1 MSRKQSSAPLAGHRA
16 ALHQNPVDFP
26 ALQRIAATALTGPP
40 PASTSKSQLGDRS
53 NAPSLPLHVGQIN
66 VAAKI
71 METICTRDPAV
82 WNGSVKTV
90 SASLPFPTPS
100 PIISIKLT
108 PPLPPPPFP
117 QTRSTASP

>member
-1 MSRKQSSAPLAGHRA
+1 MPRKQSSAPLAGHRA

-40 PASTSKSQLGDRS
+40 PASTSKSQLRDRP
-53 NAPSLPLHVGQIN
+53 NAPSLSLHVGQIN

-71 METICTRDPAV
+71 IETICTRDPAV

-90 SASLPFPTPS
+90 SASLPFPTPLSHNIDQAYPPS
-100 PIISIKLT
+100 PS
-108 PPLPPPPFP
+108 PSP
-117 QTRSTASP
+117 QTHSTASP